1 MWFYC
6 VFLIIFFR
14 KFWVYVYRVYGVFC
28 HMCFI
33 IVHVC
38 MRMYLFVFCKKGGR
52 GINSRTPDSDM
63 QKETSQRRWTLCERF
78 FSFHWHAMLSTNR
91 MEIDP
96 HHLQWKGYEG
106 FGWLKIV
113 SATAFEEEPG
123 CVFWN
128 LISLSQDTLHQQ
140 SKIYSGFLPILS
152 SIRKTRS
159 FL

>member
-1 MWFYC
+1 MWIQFF
-6 VFLIIFFR
+6 FLLFLR

-28 HMCFI
+28 HVCFI

-38 MRMYLFVFCKKGGR
+38 MRMYLFVFCKKTR
-52 GINSRTPDSDM
+52 AD
-63 QKETSQRRWTLCERF
+63 RRVRHKFQDTWQWHAEGNMRERF

-96 HHLQWKGYEG
+96 HQLPWKGYEG

-123 CVFWN
+123 YVFWN
-128 LISLSQDTLHQQ
+128 LISLSQDTPHQH
-140 SKIYSGFLPILS
+140 SKIYSGFLPIAIVLY
-152 SIRKTRS
+152 
-159 FL
+159 